1 MEAVVGPDRLQIHE
15 TSDEELVR
23 RTREGDR
30 AAYAQLWDRYAAL
43 GRRRARAASSSCD
56 PDDVVSEAFTAILA
70 AIRRG
75 GGPIGAFRPY
85 LFATVR
91 NIVATWGSQ
100 PWHVNIDDVEQRL
113 PHVEPTD
120 PLDLIDVRHRLACV
134 LRRLPER
141 QRAVLWHLEV
151 EGLRPREVA
160 PLMGLTSNAVSALAF
175 RARAGLR
182 EHLPVNYA
190 IAS

>member
-1 MEAVVGPDRLQIHE
+1 MGALIGPDRLQIQE
-15 TSDEELVR
+15 ASDEDLVR

-30 AAYAQLWDRYAAL
+30 AAYAQLWERYAAL
-43 GRRRARAASSSCD
+43 GRRTARAASSSCD
-56 PDDVVSEAFTAILA
+56 PEDVVSEAFAAILA

-75 GGPIGAFRPY
+75 GGPTGPFRPY

-91 NIVATWGSQ
+91 NIVTTWGSR
-100 PWHVNIDDVEQRL
+100 PWHVNIDDVEHRL
-113 PHVEPTD
+113 PHAGRAD
-120 PLDLIDVRHRLACV
+120 PLEDIDVRHRLADA

-141 QRAVLWHLEV
+141 QRVVLWHLEV

-160 PLMGLTSNAVSALAF
+160 PLMGLSSNAVSALAF

-182 EHLPVNYA
+182 EQLPEDYA